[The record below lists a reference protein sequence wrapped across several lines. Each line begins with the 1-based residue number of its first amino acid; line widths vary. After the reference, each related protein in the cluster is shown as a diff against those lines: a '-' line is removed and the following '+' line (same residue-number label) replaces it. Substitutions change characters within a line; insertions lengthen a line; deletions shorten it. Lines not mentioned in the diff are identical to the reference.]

1 MRDPAL
7 ASVYVDYFN
16 ETHGMVR
23 DTMRRFV
30 NEAVKPH
37 IDAWEEAG
45 AFPRE
50 IYPQAGQPGL
60 AEHRPSDRVWRLGR
74 QDVFLKVAASELMR
88 SGSGGFVASLGSLDI
103 GLPPAG
109 LAHGLGGAQGTHRAA
124 GARGRED
131 HRPGHHRAQRRL
143 GCGQPHPR
151 GATATTTWSTA
162 PRPSSPRARADYYT
176 VAVRTGEAGFG
187 GVSLLL
193 IEKGTPGFTVGRKL
207 KKMGWWASDT
217 AELFFQD
224 CRVPAE
230 NLLGPENSG
239 FFTIMANFQAERLS
253 LAIMAYM
260 TAQLALEQCLAY
272 VKERTTFGKPLSK
285 HQVIRHKL
293 AEMATQV
300 NVAREY
306 TYRCAA
312 RMQAGE
318 SAIAEVSMAKN
329 FATSVSTMV
338 TDEAVQIF
346 GGMGYMR
353 ESLVERLYRDN
364 RILSIG
370 GGTHEI
376 MNEIISEATGV
387 VTDMAMPPLLSGLR
401 VLDLT
406 RNLPGRLPRACWP
419 TWAPPSSRWSRPR
432 VTRRGRWRRCSR
444 RSTTARNAAASTSA
458 AAPTSTACAPG
469 CRRPT
474 CCSTASAPVC
484 CRAWGWMRPRCTR

>member
-7 ASVYVDYFN
+7 SSVYVSYFN

-30 NEAVKPH
+30 NESVKPH
-37 IDAWEEAG
+37 IDEWEEAG
-45 AFPRE
+45 SFPRDL
-50 IYPQAGQPGL
+50 YAQAGGL
-60 AEHRPSDRVWRLGR
+60 GLLSIGHPTEFGGTGE
-74 QDVFLKVAASELMR
+74 QDVFVKVAASEELMR

-103 GLPPAG
+103 GLPPVWRVGSEALKQRIVPQVLAG
-109 LAHGLGGAQGTHRAA
+109 EKIIALAITEPSGGSDVANLKTRAVRD
-124 GARGRED
+124 GD
-131 HRPGHHRAQRRL
+131 HYVVNGSKTFITS
-143 GCGQPHPR
+143 GV
-151 GATATTTWSTA
+151 
-162 PRPSSPRARADYYT
+162 RADYYT

-193 IEKGTPGFTVGRKL
+193 IEKGTPGFSVGRNL

-224 CRVPAE
+224 CRVPAA

-253 LAIMAYM
+253 LAVMSNM

-293 AEMATQV
+293 AEMATQLDV
-300 NVAREY
+300 SREY

-318 SAIAEVSMAKN
+318 SAISEVSMAKN

-338 TDEAVQIF
+338 TNEAVQIF

-376 MNEIISEATGV
+376 MNEIIAKQQ
-387 VTDMAMPPLLSGLR
+387 GL
-401 VLDLT
+401 
-406 RNLPGRLPRACWP
+406 
-419 TWAPPSSRWSRPR
+419 
-432 VTRRGRWRRCSR
+432 
-444 RSTTARNAAASTSA
+444 
-458 AAPTSTACAPG
+458 
-469 CRRPT
+469 
-474 CCSTASAPVC
+474 
-484 CRAWGWMRPRCTR
+484 

>member
-37 IDAWEEAG
+37 IDEWEEAG
-45 AFPRE
+45 GFPRE
-50 IYPQAGQPGL
+50 IYPQAGGL
-60 AEHRPSDRVWRLGR
+60 GLLGIGHPTEFGGSGE
-74 QDVFLKVAASELMR
+74 QDVFLKVAASEELMR

-103 GLPPAG
+103 GLPPVWRMGSDALKQRIVPQVLAG
-109 LAHGLGGAQGTHRAA
+109 EKIIALAITEPSGGSDVANLKTRAVRD
-124 GARGRED
+124 GD
-131 HRPGHHRAQRRL
+131 HYVVNGSKTFITS
-143 GCGQPHPR
+143 G
-151 GATATTTWSTA
+151 
-162 PRPSSPRARADYYT
+162 ARADYYT
-176 VAVRTGEAGFG
+176 VAVRTGESGFG

-193 IEKGTPGFTVGRKL
+193 IEKGTPGFTVGRNL

-253 LAIMAYM
+253 LAIMATM

-376 MNEIISEATGV
+376 MNEIISKQ
-387 VTDMAMPPLLSGLR
+387 LGL
-401 VLDLT
+401 
-406 RNLPGRLPRACWP
+406 
-419 TWAPPSSRWSRPR
+419 
-432 VTRRGRWRRCSR
+432 
-444 RSTTARNAAASTSA
+444 
-458 AAPTSTACAPG
+458 
-469 CRRPT
+469 
-474 CCSTASAPVC
+474 
-484 CRAWGWMRPRCTR
+484 

>member
-30 NEAVKPH
+30 SEAVKPH

-45 AFPRE
+45 GFPRE
-50 IYPQAGQPGL
+50 VYQQAGSLGL
-60 AEHRPSDRVWRLGR
+60 LGIGHPTEFGGSGE
-74 QDVFLKVAASELMR
+74 QDVFLKVAASEELMR

-103 GLPPAG
+103 GLPPVWRMGSDELKQRIVPQVLAG
-109 LAHGLGGAQGTHRAA
+109 EKIIALAITEPSGGSDVANLKTRAVRD
-124 GARGRED
+124 GD
-131 HRPGHHRAQRRL
+131 HYVVNGSKTFITS
-143 GCGQPHPR
+143 G
-151 GATATTTWSTA
+151 
-162 PRPSSPRARADYYT
+162 ARADYYT

-193 IEKGTPGFTVGRKL
+193 IEKGTPGFTVGRNL

-224 CRVPAE
+224 CRVPVE

-253 LAIMAYM
+253 LAIMATM

-376 MNEIISEATGV
+376 MNEIIAKQ
-387 VTDMAMPPLLSGLR
+387 LGL
-401 VLDLT
+401 
-406 RNLPGRLPRACWP
+406 
-419 TWAPPSSRWSRPR
+419 
-432 VTRRGRWRRCSR
+432 
-444 RSTTARNAAASTSA
+444 
-458 AAPTSTACAPG
+458 
-469 CRRPT
+469 
-474 CCSTASAPVC
+474 
-484 CRAWGWMRPRCTR
+484 

>member
-30 NEAVKPH
+30 SEAVKPH

-45 AFPRE
+45 GFPRE
-50 IYPQAGQPGL
+50 VYQHAGSLGL
-60 AEHRPSDRVWRLGR
+60 LGIGHPTEFGGSGE
-74 QDVFLKVAASELMR
+74 QDVFLKVAASEELMR

-103 GLPPAG
+103 GLPPVWRTGSDALKQRIVPQVLAG
-109 LAHGLGGAQGTHRAA
+109 EKIIALAITEHSGGSDVANLKTRAVRD
-124 GARGRED
+124 GD
-131 HRPGHHRAQRRL
+131 HYVVNGSKTFITS
-143 GCGQPHPR
+143 G
-151 GATATTTWSTA
+151 
-162 PRPSSPRARADYYT
+162 ARADYYT

-193 IEKGTPGFTVGRKL
+193 IEKGTPGFTVGRNL

-253 LAIMAYM
+253 LAIMATM

-376 MNEIISEATGV
+376 MNEIISKQ
-387 VTDMAMPPLLSGLR
+387 LGL
-401 VLDLT
+401 
-406 RNLPGRLPRACWP
+406 
-419 TWAPPSSRWSRPR
+419 
-432 VTRRGRWRRCSR
+432 
-444 RSTTARNAAASTSA
+444 
-458 AAPTSTACAPG
+458 
-469 CRRPT
+469 
-474 CCSTASAPVC
+474 
-484 CRAWGWMRPRCTR
+484 